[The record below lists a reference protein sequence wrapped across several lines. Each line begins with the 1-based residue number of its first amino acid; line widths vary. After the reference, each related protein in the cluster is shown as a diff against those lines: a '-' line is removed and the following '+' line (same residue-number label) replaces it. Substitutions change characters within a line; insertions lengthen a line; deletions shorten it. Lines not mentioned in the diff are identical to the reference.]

1 MAKAEEGSINL
12 LNTIRCPKVL
22 RLIQHKL
29 PEAKSPGKAG
39 SDLVHRPQPLLGK
52 ALSQEKV
59 FSWREGEK

>member
-12 LNTIRCPKVL
+12 LSTIRCPKVL

-39 SDLVHRPQPLLGK
+39 SDLVHRPQPILGK
-52 ALSQEKV
+52 ALSQ
-59 FSWREGEK
+59 